1 MKRALKF
8 GQLFIISG
16 LLLGL
21 QAVPL
26 AGAVDAVVS
35 QSYQADQ
42 TVGAGAVV
50 SHDTTDSTKIVKA
63 DNTDHKDVVGVVIE
77 PTDSFVSYNNAA
89 SSLSVATSGVVVTN
103 VSTVGGNIAAG
114 DLLASSPVSGFA
126 MKATSAGRVLGRALT
141 EFTDK
146 TSGAQ
151 IRDIQDA
158 QGKTTQVAIGQI
170 QVTLGVTDWSGE
182 PGRTNV
188 IVDSLQVAASQLTG
202 RQVASSNAMMAA
214 LVLGLAILV
223 AGVVLFSSVSSSMHS
238 LGRNP
243 LSHGVIRRSLMMVIL
258 IVLGILAA
266 SVFVAYLII
275 GR

>member
-8 GQLFIISG
+8 GQFLIISG
-16 LLLGL
+16 LLLAM
-21 QAVPL
+21 QAAPL
-26 AGAVDAVVS
+26 AGAVDAVVA
-35 QSYQADQ
+35 QTYKADQ
-42 TVGAGAVV
+42 AFEAGTVV
-50 SHDTTDSTKIVKA
+50 SHASDSMQVVKSDTT
-63 DNTDHKDVVGVVIE
+63 NRKDVVGVVVE
-77 PTDSFVSYNNAA
+77 PADSFVSYNSTT

-103 VSTVGGNIAAG
+103 ISTVGGNISAG
-114 DLLASSPVSGFA
+114 DPLTVSPLSGFA
-126 MKATSAGRVLGRALT
+126 MKANSAGRVLGRALT

-151 IRDIQDA
+151 IRDIQDS

-170 QVTLGVTDWSGE
+170 QVTLGATDWSGE

-188 IVDSLQVAASQLTG
+188 IVDSLQVAASQLAG
-202 RQVASSNAMMAA
+202 RQVTSSNAMMAA
-214 LVLGLAILV
+214 LVLSLAILV

-243 LSHGVIRRSLMMVIL
+243 LSHGVIRRSLTHVIL
-258 IVLGILAA
+258 IVLGLLVA
-266 SVFVAYLII
+266 SVIVAYLII